1 MFTFGLLALSICA
14 VWLPP
19 IPVGKRFNVPG
30 WLLLF
35 VAAILSGLAAGYL
48 TWPALPAIAFLG
60 IVAHLARSPTAR
72 RVPRIAYG
80 ALTAVTALA
89 LALHVL
95 PGFKNPVLIANAKF
109 SPEAAP
115 FTQYASFDKAAAGL
129 IILAWLC
136 ARATT
141 AEDWKDIWRRTP
153 LVVLATT
160 ATVLIAALAMGYVHF
175 DPKLPAFAPVFLAT
189 NLFFTCVAE
198 EAFFRGFLQ
207 ERLAASLKGFR
218 LGSLIAIASSGLL
231 FGVAHAG
238 GGVSYVVLATLAG
251 FGYACAYASVRRVE
265 APIIAHFVVNAAHFT
280 GFTYPQIG

>member
-72 RVPRIAYG
+72 RVQRIAYG

-95 PGFKNPVLIANAKF
+95 PGFKNPALIANVKF

-141 AEDWKDIWRRTP
+141 AEDSKAHMAQNASRRSRHRRDRADRGARHRLLT
-153 LVVLATT
+153 LESET
-160 ATVLIAALAMGYVHF
+160 AGI
-175 DPKLPAFAPVFLAT
+175 APVFLAT

-198 EAFFRGFLQ
+198 EAFFRGFRKNVWPLLS
-207 ERLAASLKGFR
+207 RAFVSAASLRSHPACCSVWRMPGEVSRTWCSPR
-218 LGSLIAIASSGLL
+218 LPGL
-231 FGVAHAG
+231 VTPAR
-238 GGVSYVVLATLAG
+238 TP
-251 FGYACAYASVRRVE
+251 R
-265 APIIAHFVVNAAHFT
+265 
-280 GFTYPQIG
+280 